1 MDKEIKNAVIALES
15 GETILYPT
23 DTVWGIG
30 CDALSDNATKKI
42 FKLKKRDYS
51 NGLICLASSFEM
63 ISKYADINQIEKL
76 NQVSGDSPTTFIFDN
91 PKNISN
97 FVIGNN
103 SSVAFRVPK
112 NNFCIRL
119 IEAFGK
125 PIVST
130 SANLSGFK
138 VPANFNDFKPEIKE
152 NVGYVVQLEQAKE
165 CNLSSRILK
174 YNYDND
180 CFDRLRWILWIVKY

>member
-1 MDKEIKNAVIALES
+1 MDKEIKNAVNALES

-30 CDALSDNATKKI
+30 CNALSDNATKKI

-51 NGLICLASSFEM
+51 NGLICLASNFEM
-63 ISKYADINQIEKL
+63 ISKYADISEIEKL
-76 NQVSGDSPTTFIFDN
+76 IQISDDSPTTFIFNN
-91 PKNISN
+91 PKDISN

-103 SSVAFRVPK
+103 SSIAFRVPK

-119 IEAFGK
+119 IETFGK

-138 VPANFNDFKPEIKE
+138 VPLNFNDIKPEIKE
-152 NVGYVVQLEQAKE
+152 NVGYVVKLEQAKE
-165 CNLSSRILK
+165 CSASSRILK

-180 CFDRLRWILWIVKY
+180 CFDRLR

>member
-1 MDKEIKNAVIALES
+1 MDKELKKAVIALES

-30 CDALSDNATKKI
+30 CNALSDNATKKI

-51 NGLICLASSFEM
+51 KGLICLASSFEM
-63 ISKYADINQIEKL
+63 ISNYADINQIEKL
-76 NQVSGDSPTTFIFDN
+76 NQISDDSPTTFIFDN
-91 PKNISN
+91 PKDISN
-97 FVIGNN
+97 FVLGNN
-103 SSVAFRVPK
+103 SSIAFRVPK

-130 SANLSGFK
+130 SANLSGLE
-138 VPANFNDFKPEIKE
+138 VPANFNEIKPEIKE
-152 NVGYVVQLEQAKE
+152 NVGYVVQLEQTKE

-180 CFDRLRWILWIVKY
+180 CFDKLR

>member
-1 MDKEIKNAVIALES
+1 MDKELKNAVIALES

-42 FKLKKRDYS
+42 FKLKKRDFS

-112 NNFCIRL
+112 NNFCMRL

-138 VPANFNDFKPEIKE
+138 VPLNFNDIKPEIKE
-152 NVGYVVQLEQAKE
+152 NVGYVVKLDQSK
-165 CNLSSRILK
+165 
-174 YNYDND
+174 D
-180 CFDRLRWILWIVKY
+180 

>member
-112 NNFCIRL
+112 NNFCMRL

-130 SANLSGFK
+130 SANLSGLK
-138 VPANFNDFKPEIKE
+138 VPLNFNDIKPEIKE
-152 NVGYVVQLEQAKE
+152 NVGYVVKLDQSKD
-165 CNLSSRILK
+165 CNVSSRILK
-174 YNYDND
+174 YNYNND
-180 CFDRLRWILWIVKY
+180 CFDRLR

>member
-1 MDKEIKNAVIALES
+1 LDKELKNAVIALES

-112 NNFCIRL
+112 NNFCMKL

-138 VPANFNDFKPEIKE
+138 VPLNFNDIKPEIKE
-152 NVGYVVQLEQAKE
+152 NVGYVVKLDQSKD
-165 CNLSSRILK
+165 CNVSSRILK
-174 YNYDND
+174 YNYNND
-180 CFDRLRWILWIVKY
+180 CFDRLR

>member
-1 MDKEIKNAVIALES
+1 MDKELKNAVIALES

-112 NNFCIRL
+112 NNFCMRL

-130 SANLSGFK
+130 SANLSGLK
-138 VPANFNDFKPEIKE
+138 VPLNFNDIKPEIKE
-152 NVGYVVQLEQAKE
+152 NVGYVVKLDQSKD
-165 CNLSSRILK
+165 CNVSSRILK
-174 YNYDND
+174 YNYNND
-180 CFDRLRWILWIVKY
+180 CFDRLR

>member
-1 MDKEIKNAVIALES
+1 MDKELKNAVIALES

-112 NNFCIRL
+112 NNFCMRL

-130 SANLSGFK
+130 SANLSGLK
-138 VPANFNDFKPEIKE
+138 VPLNFNDIKPEIKE
-152 NVGYVVQLEQAKE
+152 NVGYVVKLDQSKD
-165 CNLSSRILK
+165 CNVSSKILK
-174 YNYDND
+174 YNYNNN
-180 CFDRLRWILWIVKY
+180 CFDRLR

>member
-15 GETILYPT
+15 DETILYPT

-30 CDALSDNATKKI
+30 CNALSDNAAKKI

-63 ISKYADINQIEKL
+63 ISKYAEINQIEKL
-76 NQVSGDSPTTFIFDN
+76 NKISNDSPTTFIFDN

-97 FVIGNN
+97 FVLGNN
-103 SSVAFRVPK
+103 SSIAFRVPK
-112 NNFCIRL
+112 NDFCIRL
-119 IEAFGK
+119 IKAFGK

-138 VPANFNDFKPEIKE
+138 VPLNFNDIKSEIKE
-152 NVGYVVQLEQAKE
+152 NVGYIVQLDQFRD
-165 CNLSSRILK
+165 CNVSSKILK
-174 YNYDND
+174 YNYNNN
-180 CFDRLRWILWIVKY
+180 CFDRLR

>member
-1 MDKEIKNAVIALES
+1 MDKELKNAVFALES

-30 CDALSDNATKKI
+30 CDALSDNAIKKI

-51 NGLICLASSFEM
+51 SGLICLASSFEM
-63 ISKYADINQIEKL
+63 VSKYADINEIEKFH
-76 NQVSGDSPTTFIFDN
+76 QFSEDSPTTFIFDN

-97 FVIGNN
+97 FILGNN
-103 SSVAFRVPK
+103 SSVAFRIPK
-112 NNFCIRL
+112 NNFCIKL
-119 IEAFGK
+119 IENFGK

-138 VPANFNDFKPEIKE
+138 TPVNFNDINTEIKE
-152 NVGYVVQLEQAKE
+152 NVGYIVKLDQVNHSNAP
-165 CNLSSRILK
+165 SRILK
-174 YNYDND
+174 YNNDND
-180 CFDRLRWILWIVKY
+180 CFDKLR

>member
-76 NQVSGDSPTTFIFDN
+76 NQVLGDSPTTFIFDN

-97 FVIGNN
+97 FVIGSNN
-103 SSVAFRVPK
+103 SVAFRVPK
-112 NNFCIRL
+112 NNFCMRL

-138 VPANFNDFKPEIKE
+138 VPLNFNDIKPEIKE
-152 NVGYVVQLEQAKE
+152 NVGYIVKLDQSKD
-165 CNLSSRILK
+165 CNVSSRILK
-174 YNYDND
+174 YNYNND
-180 CFDRLRWILWIVKY
+180 CFDRLRWIL

>member
-1 MDKEIKNAVIALES
+1 MIALES

-112 NNFCIRL
+112 NNFCMRL

-138 VPANFNDFKPEIKE
+138 VPLNFNDIKPEIKE
-152 NVGYVVQLEQAKE
+152 NVGYVVKLDQSKD
-165 CNLSSRILK
+165 CNVSSRILK
-174 YNYDND
+174 YNYNND
-180 CFDRLRWILWIVKY
+180 CFDRLR

>member
-1 MDKEIKNAVIALES
+1 MIALES

-30 CDALSDNATKKI
+30 CNALSDNAIKKI
-42 FKLKKRDYS
+42 FKLKKRDIS
-51 NGLICLASSFEM
+51 KGLICLASSFEM

-76 NQVSGDSPTTFIFDN
+76 KQISDDSPTTFIFDN
-91 PKNISN
+91 PKDVSN
-97 FVIGNN
+97 FVLGNN
-103 SSVAFRVPK
+103 TSIAFRVPK

-138 VPANFNDFKPEIKE
+138 VPENFNDIKPEIKE

-174 YNYDND
+174 YNYNNN
-180 CFDRLRWILWIVKY
+180 CFDRLR

>member
-1 MDKEIKNAVIALES
+1 LDKELKNAVIALKS
-15 GETILYPT
+15 DETILYPT

-30 CDALSDNATKKI
+30 CDALSDNAIKKI

-63 ISKYADINQIEKL
+63 ISKYADINEIEKL
-76 NQVSGDSPTTFIFDN
+76 NQVSEDSPTTFIFDN

-97 FVIGNN
+97 FILGNN
-103 SSVAFRVPK
+103 CSVAFRVPK

-125 PIVST
+125 PVVST
-130 SANLSGFK
+130 SANISGFK
-138 VPANFNDFKPEIKE
+138 VPVNFNDIDPEIKK
-152 NVGYVVQLEQAKE
+152 NVGYVVKLNQAIDSNTPSK
-165 CNLSSRILK
+165 ILK
-174 YNYDND
+174 YNNDSD
-180 CFDRLRWILWIVKY
+180 CFDILR

>member
-1 MDKEIKNAVIALES
+1 MDKELKNAVIALES

-42 FKLKKRDYS
+42 FELKKRDYS

-63 ISKYADINQIEKL
+63 ISKYADINEIEKL
-76 NQVSGDSPTTFIFDN
+76 TQASCDSPTTFIFDN
-91 PKNISN
+91 PKYISN
-97 FVIGNN
+97 FILGNN

-112 NNFCIRL
+112 NNFCIKL

-130 SANLSGFK
+130 SANISGYNI
-138 VPANFNDFKPEIKE
+138 PENFNDINTEIKE
-152 NVGYVVQLEQAKE
+152 NVGYVVKLEQAKD
-165 CNLSSRILK
+165 CNVSSRILK

-180 CFDRLRWILWIVKY
+180 CFDKLR

>member
-1 MDKEIKNAVIALES
+1 MDKEIKNAVNALES

-30 CDALSDNATKKI
+30 CNALSDNATKKI

-51 NGLICLASSFEM
+51 NGLICLASNFEM
-63 ISKYADINQIEKL
+63 ISKYADISEIEKL
-76 NQVSGDSPTTFIFDN
+76 IQISDDSPTTFIFNN
-91 PKNISN
+91 PKDISN

-103 SSVAFRVPK
+103 SSIAFRVPK

-119 IEAFGK
+119 IETFGK

-138 VPANFNDFKPEIKE
+138 VPLNFNDIKPEIKE
-152 NVGYVVQLEQAKE
+152 NVGYVVKLEQAKD
-165 CNLSSRILK
+165 CNLTSRILK
-174 YNYDND
+174 YNYDNN
-180 CFDRLRWILWIVKY
+180 CFDILRWIL

>member
-15 GETILYPT
+15 DETILYPT

-63 ISKYADINQIEKL
+63 ISKYADISKIEKL
-76 NQVSGDSPTTFIFDN
+76 NQISYDSPTTFIFDN
-91 PKNISN
+91 PKDISD
-97 FVIGNN
+97 FVLGNN
-103 SSVAFRVPK
+103 RSIAFRVPK
-112 NNFCIRL
+112 NSFCIRL
-119 IEAFGK
+119 IETFGK

-138 VPANFNDFKPEIKE
+138 VPLNFNDIKPEIKE
-152 NVGYVVQLEQAKE
+152 NVGYVVKLEQAKE
-165 CNLSSRILK
+165 CNASSRILK

-180 CFDRLRWILWIVKY
+180 CFDRLR

>member
-1 MDKEIKNAVIALES
+1 MDKELKNAVIALES

-51 NGLICLASSFEM
+51 NGLICLASSFVM

-103 SSVAFRVPK
+103 SSIAFRVPK

-138 VPANFNDFKPEIKE
+138 VPANFNDIKPEIKE
-152 NVGYVVQLEQAKE
+152 NVGYVVKLDQSKD
-165 CNLSSRILK
+165 CNVSSRILK
-174 YNYDND
+174 YNFNND
-180 CFDRLRWILWIVKY
+180 CFDRRR

>member
-1 MDKEIKNAVIALES
+1 MDKELKNAVIALES

-42 FKLKKRDYS
+42 FELKKRDYS

-63 ISKYADINQIEKL
+63 ISKYADINEIEKL
-76 NQVSGDSPTTFIFDN
+76 NQASDDSPTTFIFDN
-91 PKNISN
+91 PKYISN
-97 FVIGNN
+97 FILGNN

-112 NNFCIRL
+112 NNFCVKL

-130 SANLSGFK
+130 SANISGYK
-138 VPANFNDFKPEIKE
+138 IPVNFNDINTEIKE
-152 NVGYVVQLEQAKE
+152 NVGYVVKLEQAKD
-165 CNLSSRILK
+165 CNVSSRILK
-174 YNYDND
+174 YNNDND
-180 CFDRLRWILWIVKY
+180 SFDKLRWILSIVTY

>member
-30 CDALSDNATKKI
+30 CDALSDNASKKI
-42 FKLKKRDYS
+42 FELKKRDYS

-63 ISKYADINQIEKL
+63 ISKYADINEIEKL
-76 NQVSGDSPTTFIFDN
+76 NLVSDNSPTTFIFEN
-91 PKNISN
+91 PKNISK
-97 FVIGNN
+97 FILGNN
-103 SSVAFRVPK
+103 NSVGFRVPK
-112 NNFCIRL
+112 NNFCIKL

-130 SANLSGFK
+130 SANLSGYK
-138 VPANFNDFKPEIKE
+138 IPLNFNDINPEIKE
-152 NVGYVVQLEQAKE
+152 NVGYIVELEQAKD
-165 CNLSSRILK
+165 CNVSSKILK
-174 YNYDND
+174 YNHEND
-180 CFDRLRWILWIVKY
+180 CFDQLR

>member
-1 MDKEIKNAVIALES
+1 MIALES

-112 NNFCIRL
+112 NNFCMKL

-138 VPANFNDFKPEIKE
+138 VPLNFNDIKPEIKE
-152 NVGYVVQLEQAKE
+152 NVGYVVKLDQSKD
-165 CNLSSRILK
+165 CNVSSRILK
-174 YNYDND
+174 YNYNND
-180 CFDRLRWILWIVKY
+180 CFDRLR

>member
-1 MDKEIKNAVIALES
+1 MDKEIKNAVNALES

-30 CDALSDNATKKI
+30 CNALSDNATKKI

-51 NGLICLASSFEM
+51 NGLICLASNFEM
-63 ISKYADINQIEKL
+63 ISKYADISEIEKL
-76 NQVSGDSPTTFIFDN
+76 IQISDDSPTTFIFNN
-91 PKNISN
+91 PKDISN
-97 FVIGNN
+97 FVLGNN
-103 SSVAFRVPK
+103 SSIAFRVPK

-119 IEAFGK
+119 IETFGK

-138 VPANFNDFKPEIKE
+138 VPLNFNDIKPEIKE
-152 NVGYVVQLEQAKE
+152 NVGYVVKLEQAKE
-165 CNLSSRILK
+165 CSESSRILK

-180 CFDRLRWILWIVKY
+180 CFDRLR

>member
-1 MDKEIKNAVIALES
+1 MDKELKNAVIALES

-42 FKLKKRDYS
+42 FELKKRDYS

-63 ISKYADINQIEKL
+63 ISNYADINEIEKL
-76 NQVSGDSPTTFIFDN
+76 NQASDDSPTTFIFDN
-91 PKNISN
+91 PKYISN
-97 FVIGNN
+97 FILGNN

-112 NNFCIRL
+112 NNFCIKL

-130 SANLSGFK
+130 SANISGYK
-138 VPANFNDFKPEIKE
+138 IPVNFNDINTEIKE
-152 NVGYVVQLEQAKE
+152 NVGYVVKHEQSKD
-165 CNLSSRILK
+165 CNVSSRILK

-180 CFDRLRWILWIVKY
+180 SFDKLR

>member
-1 MDKEIKNAVIALES
+1 MIALES

-30 CDALSDNATKKI
+30 CNALSDNATKKI

-51 NGLICLASSFEM
+51 NGLICLASNFEM
-63 ISKYADINQIEKL
+63 ISKYADISEIEKL
-76 NQVSGDSPTTFIFDN
+76 IQISDDSPTTFIFNN
-91 PKNISN
+91 PKDISN
-97 FVIGNN
+97 FVLGNN
-103 SSVAFRVPK
+103 RSIAFRVPK

-119 IEAFGK
+119 IETFGK

-138 VPANFNDFKPEIKE
+138 VPLNFNDIKPEIKE
-152 NVGYVVQLEQAKE
+152 SVGYVVKLEQSKE
-165 CNLSSRILK
+165 CNASSRILK

-180 CFDRLRWILWIVKY
+180 CFDRLR

>member
-15 GETILYPT
+15 DETILYPT

-30 CDALSDNATKKI
+30 CNALSDNAAKKI

-63 ISKYADINQIEKL
+63 ISKYAEINQIEKL
-76 NQVSGDSPTTFIFDN
+76 NKISDDSPTTFIFDN

-97 FVIGNN
+97 FVLGNN
-103 SSVAFRVPK
+103 SSIAFRVPK

-138 VPANFNDFKPEIKE
+138 VPTNFNDIKPEIKE

-180 CFDRLRWILWIVKY
+180 CFDILR

>member
-1 MDKEIKNAVIALES
+1 LDKEIKKAVIALES

-30 CDALSDNATKKI
+30 CNALSDNAIKKI
-42 FKLKKRDYS
+42 FKLKKRDIS
-51 NGLICLASSFEM
+51 KGLICLASSFEM

-76 NQVSGDSPTTFIFDN
+76 KQISDDSPTTFIFDN
-91 PKNISN
+91 PKDVSN
-97 FVIGNN
+97 FVLGNN
-103 SSVAFRVPK
+103 TSIAFRVPK

-138 VPANFNDFKPEIKE
+138 VPENFNDIKPEIKE

-174 YNYDND
+174 YNYNNN
-180 CFDRLRWILWIVKY
+180 CFDRLR

>member
-1 MDKEIKNAVIALES
+1 MDKELKNAVIALES

-42 FKLKKRDYS
+42 FELKKRDYS

-63 ISKYADINQIEKL
+63 ISKYADINEVEKL
-76 NQVSGDSPTTFIFDN
+76 DQASKDSPTTFIFDN
-91 PKNISN
+91 PKYISN
-97 FVIGNN
+97 FILGNN

-112 NNFCIRL
+112 NNFCVKL

-130 SANLSGFK
+130 SANISGYNIP
-138 VPANFNDFKPEIKE
+138 VNFNDINTEIKE
-152 NVGYVVQLEQAKE
+152 NVGYVVKLEQAKD
-165 CNLSSRILK
+165 CNVSSRILK

-180 CFDRLRWILWIVKY
+180 CFDKLR

>member
-1 MDKEIKNAVIALES
+1 MDKEIKKAVIALES

-30 CDALSDNATKKI
+30 CNALSDKAIKKI
-42 FKLKKRDYS
+42 FKLKKRDIS
-51 NGLICLASSFEM
+51 KGLICLASSFEM

-76 NQVSGDSPTTFIFDN
+76 KQISDDSPTTFIFDN
-91 PKNISN
+91 PKDVSN
-97 FVIGNN
+97 FVLGNN
-103 SSVAFRVPK
+103 TSIAFRVPK

-138 VPANFNDFKPEIKE
+138 VPENFNDIKPEIKE

-174 YNYDND
+174 YNYNNN
-180 CFDRLRWILWIVKY
+180 CFDRLR

>member
-1 MDKEIKNAVIALES
+1 MDKELKNAVFALES

-23 DTVWGIG
+23 DTIWGIG

-42 FKLKKRDYS
+42 FELKKRDFS

-63 ISKYADINQIEKL
+63 ISKYADINEIEKL
-76 NQVSGDSPTTFIFDN
+76 DQASNDSPTTFIFDN
-91 PKNISN
+91 PKYISN
-97 FVIGNN
+97 FIIGNN

-112 NNFCIRL
+112 NNFCIKL

-130 SANLSGFK
+130 SANISGYK
-138 VPANFNDFKPEIKE
+138 IPVNFNDINTEIKE
-152 NVGYVVQLEQAKE
+152 NVGYVVKLEQAKD
-165 CNLSSRILK
+165 CNTSSRILK

-180 CFDRLRWILWIVKY
+180 CFDKLR

>member
-30 CDALSDNATKKI
+30 CNALSDNATKKI

-76 NQVSGDSPTTFIFDN
+76 NKFQMTPLPHLYLIIQKTF
-91 PKNISN
+91 
-97 FVIGNN
+97 
-103 SSVAFRVPK
+103 
-112 NNFCIRL
+112 
-119 IEAFGK
+119 
-125 PIVST
+125 PI
-130 SANLSGFK
+130 LYL
-138 VPANFNDFKPEIKE
+138 EI
-152 NVGYVVQLEQAKE
+152 
-165 CNLSSRILK
+165 
-174 YNYDND
+174 
-180 CFDRLRWILWIVKY
+180 IVL